1 MLSTLDSWITSYILE
16 LPQHLRYD
24 PSTIVATPRMQ
35 LNATLALQHPPKSL
49 FARLIHLII
58 HTCLILLHSPY
69 ISDSDIAVE
78 APKQPVASQPSLD
91 LCVYAATLITHI
103 TSVMVQEYPI
113 MTSQC
118 PYTTHSLMIAIRIH
132 LMCAIC
138 KDSKLATSGRN
149 NFFQSGNTLHRIA
162 DAAGKMWIIET
173 LHALHYIYTTQ
184 QQDQE
189 KMKMQSI
196 DSKRKVKAEQQ
207 RLRRKKSFK
216 RGYASGATEL
226 AASKVASPIN
236 QQRDSTIS
244 SSVIANM
251 QVAAVVRSPSSASS
265 TSSSPSNPA
274 GTRDN
279 SQCMTPASDIKTTT
293 PGSGE
298 EMYATPF
305 AFPLAAVE
313 HGQAVGDLMNL
324 NNLESFAPFGS
335 DLTVLYGN
343 PMFPY
348 PANNNTAFMN
358 PGWQPPNP
366 TFDPNYGF

>member
-69 ISDSDIAVE
+69 ISDSDMAIE

-91 LCVYAATLITHI
+91 LCIYAATLITHI

-118 PYTTHSLMIAIRIH
+118 PYTSHSLMIAIRIH

-138 KDSKLATSGRN
+138 KDTKLATSGRN
-149 NFFQSGNTLHRIA
+149 NFFQSANTLHRIA

-196 DSKRKVKAEQQ
+196 DSKRKVKSEQQ

-216 RGYASGATEL
+216 RGYAGGANEL
-226 AASKVASPIN
+226 AASKVASPIK
-236 QQRDSTIS
+236 QQRDLTIS

-265 TSSSPSNPA
+265 TSSSPGNPA

-279 SQCMTPASDIKTTT
+279 SQSMTPASEIKTTT
-293 PGSGE
+293 SLSGE

-305 AFPLAAVE
+305 AFPVAAVE

-324 NNLESFAPFGS
+324 SNLESFAPFGS
-335 DLTVLYGN
+335 DVTVLYGN

-348 PANNNTAFMN
+348 PTNNNTAFMN